1 MNLRLHI
8 ATCLLGMAMA
18 VPAFAQVSGIGLLR
32 VNPDSPGI
40 GMNPGNDD
48 TTLEKG
54 AVVGMP
60 EVSFDET
67 QPMTFEADEV
77 GYDQEN
83 AIVVARGNV
92 QLVQGANILNAQ
104 QITYFQRS
112 NFVKATGD
120 VSILQPT
127 GDIYFADAVTLTDG
141 MKTGVIRNFRARLA
155 DNSVFAA
162 TEARKVNQNVTELK
176 NAAYT
181 PCNLCENSAPFWQMM
196 ASDVQI
202 DEVDERVRYKN
213 AHMEMMGVPM
223 FYTPVLSH
231 PTPDAD
237 AKSGLLTPTYSTNG
251 QLGTVVEVPYYW
263 RLAPD
268 KDVTLTPWYTSEE
281 GPLLE
286 GDYRQLTDG
295 GNYNIRFSGSFPD
308 ELDSAGNPTDGKE
321 FRGHLYA
328 DGVESITDYS
338 RVGFNIA
345 RSSDDT
351 YLRRYGFGDQR
362 VLFSRLYGEA
372 AQDRNYAVL
381 QGLSIQGLR
390 STDDRDTTP
399 LVLPTLEGYYETKPY
414 DSGLRLHAFANA
426 QSLTRNEGVNQHRLS
441 MTTGASLPTV
451 TDGGHVFTTTVN
463 LRQDVYQVENLAIN
477 NGTTLYDG
485 TQTRTLPQAALE
497 WRYPLIRSF
506 GSDAMTIEPIVL
518 AVAQTTNGNPQ
529 EISNEDNTLIEL
541 TDTNI
546 FSLNRM
552 PGLDTVDSGS
562 RVAYGFRSQ
571 YLFSSGQA
579 IDTLLGQA
587 YNMDDDT
594 PFPNSTTPGENA
606 SDIIGR
612 VGFDY
617 RPISL
622 GYRFALDKSTLASN
636 RNEFTA
642 GYSNGGYV
650 LEGVYRSLDNN
661 RYLTDSEEGILNA
674 SVPIFDEWTIYG
686 GMRRDLTLD
695 QMIAT
700 NMGLLYRNE
709 CFNLILQS
717 MRTYTRDRDVEPN
730 TSFTLRIGFKNLG
743 EFGDN

>member
-1 MNLRLHI
+1 MMMRLRKAI
-8 ATCLLGMAMA
+8 WVLGMGVAM
-18 VPAFAQVSGIGLLR
+18 PAYAQVSGIGLLQISP
-32 VNPDSPGI
+32 NSPGYRAQDEQ
-40 GMNPGNDD
+40 GD
-48 TTLEKG
+48 TPLEKG
-54 AVVGMP
+54 AVVNP
-60 EVSFDET
+60 EVTFSED
-67 QPMTFEADEV
+67 QPITFEADEV
-77 GYDQEN
+77 GYDQQN

-92 QLVQGANILNAQ
+92 QVVQGANILNAQ

-112 NFVKATGD
+112 NFMKASGD
-120 VSILQPT
+120 VSILQPG
-127 GDIYFADAVTLTDG
+127 GDIYFADAVSLQDG
-141 MKTGVIRNFRARLA
+141 MKAGLIRNFRARLA

-162 TEARKVNQNVTELK
+162 EEARKVNQNVTELK

-181 PCNLCENSAPFWQMM
+181 PCNLCEDAAPFWQMM

-213 AHMEMMGVPM
+213 AHMEIMGVPL
-223 FYTPVLSH
+223 FYTPILSH

-237 AKSGLLTPTYSTNG
+237 AKSGVLTPTYSTNG

-263 RLAPD
+263 RIAPD
-268 KDVTLTPWYTSEE
+268 KDITLTPWYTSEE

-295 GNYNIRFSGSFPD
+295 GSYNFRFSGTLPD
-308 ELDSAGNPTDGKE
+308 ELDSNGNPTDGKE

-372 AQDRNYAVL
+372 AQDRNYAVV
-381 QGLSIQGLR
+381 QGLSMQGLR
-390 STDDRDTTP
+390 STDDADTTP
-399 LVLPTLEGYYETKPY
+399 LVLPTLEGYYETKP
-414 DSGLRLHAFANA
+414 DDNGLRLHAFANA

-441 MTTGASLPTV
+441 MTTGASLPMV
-451 TDGGHVFTTTVN
+451 TDGGQVFTTTVN
-463 LRQDVYQVENLAIN
+463 LRQDVYRVENLALNSGGI
-477 NGTTLYDG
+477 YDG
-485 TQTRTLPQAALE
+485 TQLRTLPQAALE

-506 GSDAMTIEPIVL
+506 GADAMTIEPIIL

-579 IDTLLGQA
+579 IDTMLGQV
-587 YNMDDDT
+587 YNVDDDT
-594 PFPNSTTPGENA
+594 PFPNSTDPGENA

-642 GYSNGGYV
+642 AYSSPGGYMI
-650 LEGVYRSLDNN
+650 EGVYRSLDNN

-674 SVPIFDEWTIYG
+674 SVPIFDEWTVYG
-686 GMRRDLTLD
+686 GLRRDLTLD
-695 QMIAT
+695 QMIAS
-700 NMGLLYRNE
+700 NLGLLYRNE